1 MHGERM
7 ANARMT
13 GGAVALALEAGL
25 AGLGVLMHYGLTAE
39 YGNIKDSA
47 LEATISGFTAAGV
60 GGIALVLVGAVAL
73 VAFLVSTSR
82 GMRVAA
88 VLLPVSMV
96 LGMFAVTPAALKE
109 KLNVQY
115 HPTPECVFP
124 GDEEELGRHS
134 PGLLAARESQRAFES
149 IEHVVLFHGGGASG
163 VGGCDRGFVVM
174 DQNVDVLEHYRA
186 ELPQAGW
193 RIIEDKGTHL
203 RAEQGRMAFEVI
215 MCGEDGVVWAGRRET
230 RDGARC
236 HDDGMVAE
244 IAK

>member
-1 MHGERM
+1 M
-7 ANARMT
+7 A

-25 AGLGVLMHYGLTAE
+25 AGFGVLVHYGLTAE

-47 LEATISGFTAAGV
+47 LEATLAGFTAAGV

-73 VAFLVSTSR
+73 VAFLVSPSR

-88 VLLPVSMV
+88 VLLPFGMV
-96 LGMFAVTPAALKE
+96 LGMFAVTPAALSE
-109 KLNVQY
+109 KLKVQY
-115 HPTPECVFP
+115 HATPGCVFP
-124 GDEEELGRHS
+124 GDEKQGPS
-134 PGLLAARESQRAFES
+134 PYLRAARESQRAFES

-174 DQNVDVLEHYRA
+174 DQNVDVLDHYRA
-186 ELPQAGW
+186 ALPQAGW
-193 RIIEDKGTHL
+193 RIVEDKGTHL
-203 RAEQGRMAFEVI
+203 RAEQDRMAFEVM
-215 MCGEDGVVWAGRRET
+215 MCGEDGVVWAGRRGT

-236 HDDGMVAE
+236 HDGMVAE